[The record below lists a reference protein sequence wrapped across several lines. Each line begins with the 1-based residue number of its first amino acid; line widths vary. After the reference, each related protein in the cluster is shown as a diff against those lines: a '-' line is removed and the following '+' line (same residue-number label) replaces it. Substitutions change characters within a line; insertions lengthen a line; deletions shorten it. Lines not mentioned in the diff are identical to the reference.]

1 MSAKP
6 LEGMT
11 IVFTGRMQ
19 KARADMEA
27 EAHRLGGYTQ
37 PNVTSRT
44 NWLVTGTRVG
54 ATKMNAA
61 QRWGTR
67 TLTVSEYQEEV
78 RARQTAALEE
88 EAKRAEAET
97 PIVAAVTERKQE
109 PDWAT
114 SVRTSRSL
122 RF

>member
-1 MSAKP
+1 
-6 LEGMT
+6 
-11 IVFTGRMQ
+11 
-19 KARADMEA
+19 
-27 EAHRLGGYTQ
+27 
-37 PNVTSRT
+37 
-44 NWLVTGTRVG
+44 
-54 ATKMNAA
+54 MNAA

-67 TLTVSEYQEEV
+67 TLTVSEYQQEV